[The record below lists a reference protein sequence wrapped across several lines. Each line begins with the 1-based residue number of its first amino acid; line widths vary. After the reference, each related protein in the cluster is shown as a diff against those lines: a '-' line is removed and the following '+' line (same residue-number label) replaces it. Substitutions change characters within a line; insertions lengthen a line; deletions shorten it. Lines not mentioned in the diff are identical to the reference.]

1 VADLVKKYQPQ
12 KDKLAALAAEID
24 SLKKQLQAAPATLP
38 DDERASR
45 LKTIDIKDK
54 QYQRESDDFSTSS
67 QADLQE
73 ALGKVAQKVDVVMRR
88 YVSDNGYTLLF
99 NVGDQSSP
107 VMWAATEPNADIT
120 MAVIEA
126 YNAASKVA
134 PLPAAAPGAAR
145 PKPAATTTPH
155 TTTAKPAVK

>member
-1 VADLVKKYQPQ
+1 
-12 KDKLAALAAEID
+12 
-24 SLKKQLQAAPATLP
+24 
-38 DDERASR
+38 
-45 LKTIDIKDK
+45 
-54 QYQRESDDFSTSS
+54 
-67 QADLQE
+67 
-73 ALGKVAQKVDVVMRR
+73 LGKVAQKVDVVMRR